1 VLDYIEGDSTIWEQQ
16 PMQRMAI
23 EGRLCAYKHDGF
35 WQSMDTLRDKMLLE
49 ELWAKGGA
57 PWALWEKA
65 KSPAQ

>member
-1 VLDYIEGDSTIWEQQ
+1 
-16 PMQRMAI
+16 MAN